1 MMRKVLATWA
11 VGIAAG
17 AALLVGTSATLAAAP
32 APSTVAKQLNEPN
45 QSVVGQLNEPNQ
57 SVVGQLNEPN
67 QSVIGQMNEP
77 NQSGQ

>member
-1 MMRKVLATWA
+1 MRRVLATWA

-57 SVVGQLNEPN
+57 SV
-67 QSVIGQMNEP
+67 IGQMNEP